1 MGIWSATTERE
12 SLNGGRRACPTLL
25 FLFVS
30 NPGFEECGMRDLME
44 KEPYPGGKLTPQST
58 WPDAAQQLGTGTI
71 GEKWET

>member
-1 MGIWSATTERE
+1 MPPHSY
-12 SLNGGRRACPTLL
+12 SCLYLTL
-25 FLFVS
+25 
-30 NPGFEECGMRDLME
+30 GFEECGMRDLME